1 MFEGKK
7 VKVLLSQAGSGKTRA
22 LMTEIENELKTRRS
36 EEIAFVT
43 YTKKGVEE
51 GVRRACN
58 AMNLAPDDLPYFCTL
73 HALTFRALGYKR
85 DQVFNRIQQNKFN
98 KKYGSSSM
106 LAVKLTWN
114 IYTILHMIMRNLKL
128 RSA

>member
-22 LMTEIENELKTRRS
+22 LMAEIENELKTRRS

-58 AMNLAPDDLPYFCTL
+58 AMNLSPDDLPYF
-73 HALTFRALGYKR
+73 
-85 DQVFNRIQQNKFN
+85 
-98 KKYGSSSM
+98 
-106 LAVKLTWN
+106 
-114 IYTILHMIMRNLKL
+114 
-128 RSA
+128 